1 MRVSV
6 SHGSSEVALKVPED
20 VAWTYRDVLLAA
32 CSRFDLVPGEIA
44 LRPTCA
50 DLDAPL
56 PETCDA
62 ERFELVRADCG
73 DDGSDDGIEA
83 FYAWAAAAAAAGQ
96 QAESPKGVQALAA
109 AVRRG
114 GSGGGG
120 LAVHGLRAADVRPL
134 CAALRSG
141 LCPAG
146 LSLSFERGGVADASA
161 QRLAGAVAS
170 GRCPAGLTLN
180 LERNRLTAAAA
191 DGLLRAATSAGSAAD
206 LTLLLGWNGLGD
218 AGAVSLAASLAEGV
232 RRGDLTVCLAGNK
245 VGKAGAEALF
255 EALRS
260 LGEEAATEKPAD
272 GPVVSVCVVENE
284 GCGGHAGLRRHPVVR
299 RGELWRMRRRKSNRE
314 IVRAL
319 EQQKGGATKKDDGCS
334 CVCL

>member
-1 MRVSV
+1 MHVSV

-44 LRPTCA
+44 LRPPRA

-56 PETCDA
+56 PESCDA
-62 ERFELVRADCG
+62 ERFELVRADC
-73 DDGSDDGIEA
+73 DDGSDDSIEA
-83 FYAWAAAAAAAGQ
+83 FYAWAAAAAAAGR

-114 GSGGGG
+114 GSCGGGG
-120 LAVHGLRAADVRPL
+120 LEVHGLRAADVRPL

-146 LSLSFERGGVADASA
+146 LSLSFERGGVADVSA

-170 GRCPAGLTLN
+170 GQCPVGLTLN

-191 DGLLRAATSAGSAAD
+191 DGLLRAATAGSAAD

-218 AGAVSLAASLAEGV
+218 AGAESLAASLAEGV
-232 RRGDLTVCLAGNK
+232 RSGDLTVCLAGNK

-255 EALRS
+255 EALQG
-260 LGEEAATEKPAD
+260 LATESAEKSGD

-314 IVRAL
+314 IVKAL
-319 EQQKGGATKKDDGCS
+319 EQRKGATKEDGCS